1 MYQDIGLA
9 AVAIELDL
17 IEEDLGEEM
26 EDAIERGARY
36 IAPLNLP
43 LRLERTECAAKRKSG
58 CQTKTSASQNAE
70 VF

>member
-1 MYQDIGLA
+1 MRQDHAASPPIIEAPAGPSKLLQRLYHDVGLA

-26 EDAIERGARY
+26 EDAIERGARH

-43 LRLERTECAAKRKSG
+43 L
-58 CQTKTSASQNAE
+58 AS
-70 VF
+70 